1 MPWPLLRR
9 CPIAA
14 ILVPLGLVAAQA
26 PAVAAW
32 TCAAPRDWFLNPF
45 TARSAQ
51 HRPIGT
57 GARLAGPS
65 HPATRDWLTARAL
78 AIGGQ
83 GADDP
88 VVAATEAAD
97 PLRVVRPLN
106 GCGPVSGLP
115 ITIRLPR
122 AGVPLPA
129 TAAGSC
135 AGWSVV
141 VHDRVT
147 GATHEFGQF
156 RWGGGGPVARLHRGW
171 DIRGLGHGIHP
182 LRRIGLAPSGASA
195 LLGLLRGHE
204 IDTPGRPIEHALLAV
219 LPSRAGC
226 RSLLSSEV
234 VLPAVARDTAAERGG
249 DTGHVPRGALLALP
263 RTVDLAAL
271 RLSEPGRRLATALRD
286 YGVYALDAGG
296 CTAGRLRTDG
306 AVRPATLA
314 RLSSDLARIYPHVR
328 MVLNNDILAQA
339 VAGGGTATAPN
350 CAIDAR

>member
-1 MPWPLLRR
+1 MPWPILRR

-14 ILVPLGLVAAQA
+14 IVFVLGLAAAQA
-26 PAVAAW
+26 PAATAR

-45 TARSAQ
+45 TARSAH

-57 GARLAGPS
+57 GARFAGGS
-65 HPATRDWLTARAL
+65 HAATRDWLTAPTL
-78 AIGGQ
+78 AIGGP

-88 VVAATEAAD
+88 IVAATTVPDA
-97 PLRVVRPLN
+97 LRTVRPLA
-106 GCGPVSGLP
+106 GCGAVSGLP

-122 AGVPLPA
+122 AGLPLPA
-129 TAAGSC
+129 IGAGSC
-135 AGWSVV
+135 AGRSAV

-171 DIRGLGHGIHP
+171 DIRGLGHGLYP

-195 LLGLLRGHE
+195 LFGLLRGHE
-204 IDTPGRPIEHALLAV
+204 IDTPGRAIEHALVAV

-226 RSLLSSEV
+226 RSLLSRAV
-234 VLPAVARDTAAERGG
+234 VLPAVARDTAAEQGG
-249 DTGHVPRGALLALP
+249 DTGHIPRGALLALP
-263 RTVDLAAL
+263 PSVDLAAL

-286 YGVYALDAGG
+286 YGLYALDAGG

-314 RLSSDLARIYPHVR
+314 ALEADLARIYPLVR

-339 VAGGGTATAPN
+339 VAGGGAATAPN